1 MNQLTFW
8 SEELPANHLALQACV
23 KDLTTQE
30 ATSLLPMWEFLTNL
44 DPSGAFGKMCQV
56 SSVVGGGEILA
67 VSSVR
72 WGKSGMGGPTGCLT
86 LNTLEYPKDADECLL
101 SDVLEIGSLPQK
113 YYLTPTACQGILR
126 RAEKRGKELP
136 ILLLTALQHCVQE
149 ITKES
154 EITKLRGG
162 NLIMTEKVSPTLQT
176 SCNDYS
182 RADGFTMM
190 VYETHP
196 ADSRVKEMGDTCQ
209 TVTSR
214 WGTGGGNVPIV
225 QKAYSIREDATAN
238 NFSATP
244 LEVTPALQALRPSVQ
259 SHHAQTF
266 IAQGFDAYNNSV
278 TGNVSKTLDTGA
290 DYHHVPNVY
299 SSTMSVRR
307 LTPTECERLQG
318 FPDNYTNIKENCPDG
333 PRYKAL
339 GNSMAVPVMKW
350 IGERINA
357 KGI

>member
-8 SEELPANHLALQACV
+8 SEELPANHLALQDCV
-23 KDLTTQE
+23 KDLTIQE

-56 SSVVGGGEILA
+56 SSVLGGGRDFGSFLGALGEIGYGWAYRVLDA
-67 VSSVR
+67 QHFGVPQRRRRVFVV
-72 WGKSGMGGPTGCLT
+72 GCLGDWRAAAEVLFDSHSLSGNTKKGRKARERAAYPVADCAPT
-86 LNTLEYPKDADECLL
+86 LCARDYKGVCTDDAT
-101 SDVLEIGSLPQK
+101 G
-113 YYLTPTACQGILR
+113 G
-126 RAEKRGKELP
+126 GK
-136 ILLLTALQHCVQE
+136 
-149 ITKES
+149 
-154 EITKLRGG
+154 
-162 NLIMTEKVSPTLQT
+162 LIMTEKVSPTLQT

-196 ADSRVKEMGDTCQ
+196 ADSRVKEMGDVCQ

-266 IAQGFDAYNNSV
+266 IAG
-278 TGNVSKTLDTGA
+278 
-290 DYHHVPNVY
+290 DYA
-299 SSTMSVRR
+299 VRR

-339 GNSMAVPVMKW
+339 GNSMAVPVMRW
-350 IGERINA
+350 IGQRIDGYEQRGME
-357 KGI
+357 KHLRG